1 LIPGA
6 AHGEAP
12 APATEAPLTDTERD
26 TPAETELSI
35 DYRYKMSDSRCMDKE
50 NLAVAALRVFLV
62 MLFGVLVL
70 FQVMSLPGQFA
81 HMAREDPE
89 MAYLRWP
96 ATAVT
101 VFWVLCIQVVI
112 VSTWQLLTLVKN
124 DRIFSDASLG
134 WVNAIVAAIGAGWLV
149 LLGVF
154 LYVGF
159 RADDPGLPLLLFLM
173 VIGVTVSGL
182 LMVVMRA
189 LLRQAT
195 TLRTDM
201 EAVI

>member
-1 LIPGA
+1 
-6 AHGEAP
+6 
-12 APATEAPLTDTERD
+12 
-26 TPAETELSI
+26 
-35 DYRYKMSDSRCMDKE
+35 
-50 NLAVAALRVFLV
+50 LV
-62 MLFGVLVL
+62 V

-89 MAYLRWP
+89 HAYLRWP

-112 VSTWQLLTLVKN
+112 VATWKLLTMVKN
-124 DRIFSDASLG
+124 DRIFSEASLV
-134 WVNAIVAAIGAGWLV
+134 WVNAIVGAIGAAWVVLV
-149 LLGVF
+149 GVF

-159 RADDPGLPLLLFLM
+159 NANDPGLPLLLFLM
-173 VIGVTVSGL
+173 VIGVTVLEL

>member
-1 LIPGA
+1 MVIE
-6 AHGEAP
+6 H
-12 APATEAPLTDTERD
+12 RV
-26 TPAETELSI
+26 
-35 DYRYKMSDSRCMDKE
+35 
-50 NLAVAALRVFLV
+50 VALLRVFLV
-62 MLFGVLVL
+62 LLFGVLVV

-89 MAYLRWP
+89 HAYLRWP

-112 VSTWQLLTLVKN
+112 VSTWMLLTLVQN
-124 DRIFSDASLG
+124 DRIFSAASLV
-134 WVNAIVAAIGAGWLV
+134 WVNAIVGAIAAAWVVLV
-149 LLGVF
+149 GVCI
-154 LYVGF
+154 YVGIN
-159 RADDPGLPLLLFLM
+159 ADDPGLPLLLFLM
-173 VIGVTVSGL
+173 AICVTVLGL

>member
-1 LIPGA
+1 MIIE
-6 AHGEAP
+6 H
-12 APATEAPLTDTERD
+12 RV
-26 TPAETELSI
+26 
-35 DYRYKMSDSRCMDKE
+35 
-50 NLAVAALRVFLV
+50 VALLRVFLV
-62 MLFGVLVL
+62 LLFGVLVV

-89 MAYLRWP
+89 HAYLRWP

-112 VSTWQLLTLVKN
+112 VSTWKLLTLVKN
-124 DRIFSDASLG
+124 DRIFTDASLV
-134 WVNAIVAAIGAGWLV
+134 WVNAIVWAIAAAWVVLV
-149 LLGVF
+149 GVL

-159 RADDPGLPLLLFLM
+159 NADDPGLPLLLFLM
-173 VIGVTVSGL
+173 SVGVTVLGL

>member
-1 LIPGA
+1 ML
-6 AHGEAP
+6 
-12 APATEAPLTDTERD
+12 PLR
-26 TPAETELSI
+26 A
-35 DYRYKMSDSRCMDKE
+35 
-50 NLAVAALRVFLV
+50 FLV
-62 MLFGVLVL
+62 LLFGILVL
-70 FQVMSLPGQFA
+70 FQTMSLPGQFA
-81 HMAREDPE
+81 HLAREDPD

-101 VFWVLCIQVVI
+101 VFWVLCVQVVI
-112 VSTWQLLTLVKN
+112 VCTWQLLTLVKN
-124 DRIFSDASLG
+124 DRIFTPASLA
-134 WVNAIVAAIGAGWLV
+134 WVDGIVWAITAAWVVLV
-149 LLGVF
+149 GVF

-159 RADDPGLPLLLFLM
+159 HADDPGLPLLLFLLTT
-173 VIGVTVSGL
+173 GVSVLGL